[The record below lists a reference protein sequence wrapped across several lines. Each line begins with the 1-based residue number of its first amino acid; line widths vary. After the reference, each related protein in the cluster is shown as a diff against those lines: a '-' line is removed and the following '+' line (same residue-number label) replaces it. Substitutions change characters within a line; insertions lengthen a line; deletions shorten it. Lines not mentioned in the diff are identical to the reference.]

1 MNNIKNK
8 KITYFCG
15 LASSLLSPSFSS
27 MNKVTELPPLHQFP
41 SIAEKKKDTAEPT
54 FVTNTSAPTPFP
66 NTAVNMQQDASAAP
80 PRHNFTT
87 GSNDLELYTS

>member
-41 SIAEKKKDTAEPT
+41 SIAKKKKKKDTAEPT

-66 NTAVNMQQDASAAP
+66 NTAVNMQQDASPPAATISQLGA
-80 PRHNFTT
+80 TT
-87 GSNDLELYTS
+87 